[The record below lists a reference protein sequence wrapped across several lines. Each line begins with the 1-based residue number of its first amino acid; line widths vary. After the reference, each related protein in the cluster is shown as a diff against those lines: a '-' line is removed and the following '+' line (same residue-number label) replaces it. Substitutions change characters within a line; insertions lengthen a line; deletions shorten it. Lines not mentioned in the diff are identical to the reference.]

1 MKLYS
6 AINKVIVTSLICV
19 FLALF
24 VALALTPGLSA
35 FASEEAPSFDNG
47 DVKTE
52 LSQMG
57 FNLEEYPFNREGK
70 VSVFSFMEYGYSEYL
85 NETKDYGLYFY
96 VYNPRELDFDFT
108 SNKNLVQLGVTYD
121 KNGAC
126 IDYEKFQLELVDSAD
141 NGRYIKLKVKAGLS
155 RIHEIVKG
163 SERRYDVSGIELCK
177 KGFLNAEEYSIATT
191 FYYTGYAKGFAR
203 DVNAESTLSCS
214 KVELETIELNV
225 KHTTYKIWNVDNTSG
240 QELATVY
247 FNVPE
252 KYFDSYGNLQKI
264 KAEWLYSITDYI
276 YCCSY
281 QDLYNKLLPYVGK
294 TVEYEKDLPYCFYR
308 LMEVGLN
315 GYDTYVHGA
324 YNVKSGVFTHVMSR
338 ITTINWLMP
347 AFNNS
352 PEELLNY
359 VEVTENKDN
368 LFSHVDSEKT
378 VKVID
383 AGDLYDLKGLDGNH
397 SGWEWLWEFLGFTET
412 IESVCPIYTIT
423 DADCKLSNEEFAKTL
438 KVNEVDVDNIK
449 SMHAE
454 SGSRTVLFRFA
465 LNDFE
470 SQDLEVGAS
479 GFADLPN
486 DFNPGRGLLYRTKL
500 PLYQNFDVIW
510 LGFQKNGT
518 MTIVPAVS
526 NPISV
531 IGSTK
536 PPLNNSDKDWSDESL
551 KESVLGD
558 DWNKFVEALKE
569 AGKWIGIVLLCIL
582 FVVIVIYLLPKFIA
596 FGKSIKSSKKSK
608 SKSKKKK
615 VKKNAKKV
623 SLPKV

>member
-35 FASEEAPSFDNG
+35 FAAEEVPSFDNG

-70 VSVFSFMEYGYSEYL
+70 VFVFSFMEYGYSEYL

-96 VYNPRELDFDFT
+96 LYNPRELDFDFT
-108 SNKNLVQLGVTYD
+108 SNKNLVQLGVAYD

-126 IDYEKFQLELVDSAD
+126 IDYEKFQLELVNSAD
-141 NGRYIKLKVKAGLS
+141 NGRYLKLKVKAGLN
-155 RIHEIVKG
+155 RIHELVKG

-203 DVNAESTLSCS
+203 DVNAESTLSCR

-281 QDLYNKLLPYVGK
+281 QDLYNKLSPYVGK
-294 TVEYEKDLPYCFYR
+294 SIVYDENLPYSFCSSYYVDS
-308 LMEVGLN
+308 LYGETYY
-315 GYDTYVHGA
+315 YDV
-324 YNVKSGVFTHVMSR
+324 YNFIDSIVFNTIGR

-347 AFNNS
+347 EFNNS

-412 IESVCPIYTIT
+412 IESVCPIYTVT

-438 KVNEVDVDNIK
+438 KVNEEDVNDIK
-449 SMHAE
+449 SMHSE
-454 SGSRTVLFRFA
+454 PGSRTVLFRFA

-470 SQDLEVGAS
+470 SQDLVVLRNGS
-479 GFADLPN
+479 NNLPD
-486 DFNPGRGLLYRTKL
+486 DFKTGKGLLYRTKL
-500 PLYQNFDVIW
+500 PLYENFDVIW

-536 PPLNNSDKDWSDESL
+536 PPLNNSDKDWSGGAL
-551 KESVLGD
+551 KESVFGD
-558 DWNKFVEALKE
+558 DWNKLVEALKE

-596 FGKSIKSSKKSK
+596 FGKSIKSSKKSR

-623 SLPKV
+623 SLPKL